1 MMRICIDGQGLAG
14 NLTGAGKALAGLLR
28 QLREDYPQHEYMVL
42 SPGSKAGWRLPQQ
55 LLWEQVQFPWL
66 AMRRGADLLHVP
78 GGTSAPLLH
87 QRNLVMT
94 VHDIAPT
101 RHPEYLPHA
110 RSRWYWGRWV
120 PFTARVADRLIVPS
134 EATKRDLV
142 ACLRFPGDR
151 IHVIPWGLTL
161 DPTDPVSPA
170 VVEQVRSRYHLPG
183 QYLLY
188 VGTIDRRKD
197 YKTLLE
203 ALQRLKKGIC
213 LVVAGTL
220 IEGRTDFPQLIERL
234 GLAERVRLLGYVPDE
249 DLPVLYKEATVFV
262 YPSFYEGFGLPV
274 LEAMACGTP
283 VITYN
288 TSSLPEVVGEA
299 GILLDLPVS
308 PEMLAAQIVRVM
320 EDDAL
325 RLELVARGIKRA
337 ARFNWRD
344 TARLTIQA
352 YEALLL

>member
-1 MMRICIDGQGLAG
+1 MRICFDGQGLAG
-14 NLTGAGKALAGLLR
+14 NLTGAGKALARLLR
-28 QLREDYPQHEYMVL
+28 QLREDFPQHEYRVL
-42 SPGSKAGWRLPQQ
+42 SPGSMAGWRLPQQ
-55 LLWEQVQFPWL
+55 LFWEQVRLPFQAARL
-66 AMRRGADLLHVP
+66 NAHILHVP

-101 RHPEYLPHA
+101 RHPEFLPHA

-142 ACLRFPGDR
+142 ECLRFPGDR

-161 DPTDPVSPA
+161 DPAEAVSPA
-170 VVEQVRSRYHLPG
+170 VVEKVRSIYHLPER
-183 QYLLY
+183 YLLY

-203 ALQRLKKGIC
+203 ALQRLRKGIG
-213 LVVAGTL
+213 LVVAGTV
-220 IEGRTDFPQLIERL
+220 IAGRTDFPQLIERL
-234 GLAERVRLLGYVPDE
+234 GLAERVRLLGYVPDQ
-249 DLPVLYKEATVFV
+249 DLPVLYREAAAFV

-288 TSSLPEVVGEA
+288 TTSLPEVAGEA

-308 PEMLAAQIVRVM
+308 PETLAAQIIRVL
-320 EDDAL
+320 EDEAL

-337 ARFNWRD
+337 ARFNWRE
-344 TARLTIQA
+344 TANLTIQA
-352 YEALLL
+352 YEALIR